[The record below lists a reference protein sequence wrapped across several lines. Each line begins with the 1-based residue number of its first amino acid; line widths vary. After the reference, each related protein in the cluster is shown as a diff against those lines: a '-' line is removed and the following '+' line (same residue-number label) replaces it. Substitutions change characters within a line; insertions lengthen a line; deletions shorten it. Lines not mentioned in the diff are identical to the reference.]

1 MQRIAIV
8 LACLVGLLAWAEGDE
23 FEIKVYTVAK
33 AEQEIALDGKLD
45 EPAWAEAVSVGG
57 FMLYGKETKSEPPTF
72 WKATYDDR
80 YLYVGVSCDEPAL
93 DKLQPV
99 PQARDAHA
107 IFSGETIEMFLDPDH
122 THGTYYQFG
131 INAAGNVYDS
141 RGTDPVWNAAVKT
154 GAGRTQAGWTLEIAV
169 PWQDLSMKPV
179 PGALLGIN
187 VCRDRQLDG
196 KQWTNWSRTVHGFH
210 DPSRFGHLILSPA
223 KGVLEKMGAE
233 LRKGDRRG
241 SIVIYSKEGFR
252 NATYQGLLKDSLSRV
267 LAKLASL
274 EKLAEGEQNAAVR
287 EELAKSVAEFRRK
300 LAPTKAKVEALAT
313 IEAEEYTRLD
323 LTMTRL
329 GGELSQAAWDARLR
343 ALLGSI

>member
-1 MQRIAIV
+1 MQRIATI
-8 LACLVGLLAWAEGDE
+8 LACLVGLWAMAEGDE

-57 FMLYGKETKSEPPTF
+57 FMLYGKETRSEPPTF
-72 WKATYDDR
+72 WKATYDER

-196 KQWTNWSRTVHGFH
+196 KQWTNWSRVIHGFH
-210 DPSRFGHLILSPA
+210 DPSRFGHLILSPPQ
-223 KGVLEKMGAE
+223 GVLEKLGLE

-241 SIVIYSKEGFR
+241 AIVIYGKEGFR
-252 NATYQGLLKDSLSRV
+252 NATYLGLLKDSLSRV
-267 LAKLASL
+267 LSNLASL
-274 EKLAEGEQNAAVR
+274 EKLAAEEQNAAVR
-287 EELAKSVAEFRRK
+287 DELAKSVAQYRQK
-300 LAPTKAKVEALAT
+300 LAPAKAKVDALAE
-313 IEAEEYTRLD
+313 IGAVEYTRLD
-323 LTMTRL
+323 LAMTKL
-329 GGELSQAAWDARLR
+329 GGELAQAAWNARLR